1 MSRQTAPLRSF
12 SDLGVSPKL
21 VSALHKQGIREPFP
35 IQIATLPDA
44 LQGHDI
50 LGQGKTGSGKTLAFG
65 IALLN
70 NIQHLRAEARR
81 PLAIVLAPT
90 RELAQQIDEV
100 LFPLAKAIG
109 HSTVVV
115 AGGLSFKKQ
124 ISALQRGVSV
134 VVATPGRL
142 IDLMNRREIRL
153 DGIQITV
160 LDEADMMA
168 DMGFMPDMKL
178 ILDETNK
185 DSQRMLFSATLERG
199 VDGLVK
205 TYLHKPRTHTVTP
218 KESELVK
225 MDHYVFIVESG
236 QKSEIAQQ
244 IAAREGKTLLFVRTR
259 HGADKLVL
267 NLAKAGVYAGALH
280 SGKSQAVRNRTL
292 ETFKYRDSAVLV
304 ATDIAARGIHV
315 DGIDLVVHV
324 DVPADHKDYVHRS
337 GRTAR
342 AGEVGTVVTLA
353 TKGQQ
358 KTITNITN
366 KAGITATFM
375 SVKPL
380 DEQLVAITGAQKP
393 SGIPREEEIPE
404 SIFRDEKPAR
414 GRGASGRSRDGRSRR
429 DSRRRGDE
437 SSSRKR
443 RDEPETSRVSRERSE
458 SHEEPRSRG
467 NKYSRADRRNREFQE
482 TPRSQDPRKTRRS
495 QNEDSKRDT
504 RDVKSSRS
512 SRETR
517 YSRDSDKPR
526 SSSRTSDSRGTRS
539 SRDTAKPRSS
549 SRTKETRESGRSRS
563 TSRTQDSRSTRS
575 SRETQKPSSSRRTK
589 DTRESR
595 SSRSTSRTQTSRES
609 NSTRDTRSF
618 REKRATSK
626 KRSTK
631 PTRVASKRSGKPRP
645 KRKTHKV

>member
-1 MSRQTAPLRSF
+1 MSRQTAPVRSF

-21 VSALHKQGIREPFP
+21 VSTLHKQGITEPFP
-35 IQIATLPDA
+35 IQVATLPDA
-44 LQGHDI
+44 LEGHDI

-153 DGIQITV
+153 DGIHITV

-366 KAGITATFM
+366 KAGIPATFM
-375 SVKPL
+375 AVKPL
-380 DEQLVAITGAQKP
+380 DEQLVKITGAQKP

-414 GRGASGRSRDGRSRR
+414 GRGAGRRSPEGRPRR
-429 DSRRRGDE
+429 DSRRRSDE
-437 SSSRKR
+437 GKGRKS
-443 RDEPETSRVSRERSE
+443 RDEREPKNTRVSRERGE
-458 SHEEPRSRG
+458 SRDESRSRG
-467 NKYSRADRRNREFQE
+467 ARSSRDDRRSRDFRETRRTE
-482 TPRSQDPRKTRRS
+482 SPRETRRS
-495 QNEDSKRDT
+495 QSDESKRDT
-504 RDVKSSRS
+504 RDSRSSRT

-526 SSSRTSDSRGTRS
+526 SSSRT
-539 SRDTAKPRSS
+539 RDA
-549 SRTKETRESGRSRS
+549 
-563 TSRTQDSRSTRS
+563 RSTRS
-575 SRETQKPSSSRRTK
+575 SRETAKPRTSSRTKPTRESGSSRSSSRTR
-589 DTRESR
+589 DTRES
-595 SSRSTSRTQTSRES
+595 S
-609 NSTRDTRSF
+609 STRDTRSF
-618 REKRATSK
+618 RDKRSTSK
-626 KRSTK
+626 KHAAK

-645 KRKTHKV
+645 KNKKAIR

>member
-1 MSRQTAPLRSF
+1 MSRQTALVRSF

-21 VSALHKQGIREPFP
+21 VSTLHKQGITEPFP
-35 IQIATLPDA
+35 IQVATLPDA
-44 LQGHDI
+44 LEGHDI

-366 KAGITATFM
+366 KAGIPATFM
-375 SVKPL
+375 AVKPL
-380 DEQLVAITGAQKP
+380 DEQLVKITGAQKP

-414 GRGASGRSRDGRSRR
+414 GRGAGRRSPEGRPRR
-429 DSRRRGDE
+429 DSRRRSDE
-437 SSSRKR
+437 GKGRKS
-443 RDEPETSRVSRERSE
+443 RDEREPKNTRVSRERGE
-458 SHEEPRSRG
+458 SRDESRSRG
-467 NKYSRADRRNREFQE
+467 TRSSRDDRRSRDFRETRRTE
-482 TPRSQDPRKTRRS
+482 SPRETRRS
-495 QNEDSKRDT
+495 QSDESKRDT
-504 RDVKSSRS
+504 RDSRSSRT

-526 SSSRTSDSRGTRS
+526 SSGRTR
-539 SRDTAKPRSS
+539 
-549 SRTKETRESGRSRS
+549 
-563 TSRTQDSRSTRS
+563 DSRSTRS
-575 SRETQKPSSSRRTK
+575 ARETAKPRTSSRTKQTRESGSSRSSSRTR
-589 DTRESR
+589 DTRES
-595 SSRSTSRTQTSRES
+595 S
-609 NSTRDTRSF
+609 STRDTRSF
-618 REKRATSK
+618 RDKRSTSK
-626 KRSTK
+626 KHTAK

-645 KRKTHKV
+645 KNKKAIR

>member
-1 MSRQTAPLRSF
+1 VRSF

-21 VSALHKQGIREPFP
+21 VSALHKQGITSPFP
-35 IQIATLPDA
+35 IQVATLPDA
-44 LQGHDI
+44 LEGHDI

-70 NIQHLRAEARR
+70 NIQHMQTESRR

-142 IDLMNRREIRL
+142 IDLMNRRELRL
-153 DGIQITV
+153 DGIQVTV

-178 ILDETNK
+178 ILDETNQE
-185 DSQRMLFSATLERG
+185 SQRMLFSATLERG

-218 KESELVK
+218 KESEHMK
-225 MDHYVFIVESG
+225 MDHYVFIIESG

-280 SGKSQAVRNRTL
+280 SGKSQSVRNRTL

-358 KTITNITN
+358 KAINGITG
-366 KAGITATFM
+366 KAGITASVM
-375 SVKPL
+375 PVKPF

-393 SGIPREEEIPE
+393 SGIPCEEEIPE

-414 GRGASGRSRDGRSRR
+414 GRSGNRGSRSRTPRSRDQRRTRDSESSRDSR
-429 DSRRRGDE
+429 DSRRTRDSRDE
-437 SSSRKR
+437 S
-443 RDEPETSRVSRERSE
+443 TSRDSRE
-458 SHEEPRSRG
+458 P
-467 NKYSRADRRNREFQE
+467 
-482 TPRSQDPRKTRRS
+482 RRS
-495 QNEDSKRDT
+495 ANSGF
-504 RDVKSSRS
+504 

-517 YSRDSDKPR
+517 DTRRGRDSRDTRSARDSRDSR
-526 SSSRTSDSRGTRS
+526 ETSRDSRRTRDSRDSNTSRGTRS
-539 SRDTAKPRSS
+539 TSRSRDTRSPRD
-549 SRTKETRESGRSRS
+549 TRDSGTARGSRS
-563 TSRTQDSRSTRS
+563 TSRSR
-575 SRETQKPSSSRRTK
+575 
-589 DTRESR
+589 DTRES
-595 SSRSTSRTQTSRES
+595 SSS
-609 NSTRDTRSF
+609 RDTRGF
-618 REKRATSK
+618 REKRSDSKSRSTKTAGVSK
-626 KRSTK
+626 KRSG
-631 PTRVASKRSGKPRP
+631 RPRA
-645 KRKTHKV
+645 KRKPQFV

>member
-1 MSRQTAPLRSF
+1 MSSKTALVRSF

-21 VSALHKQGIREPFP
+21 VSALHKQGITSPFP
-35 IQIATLPDA
+35 IQVATLPDA
-44 LQGHDI
+44 LEGHDI

-70 NIQHLRAEARR
+70 NIQHMKAESRR

-178 ILDETNK
+178 ILDETNSE
-185 DSQRMLFSATLERG
+185 SQRMLFSATLERG

-205 TYLHKPRTHTVTP
+205 KYLHKPRTHTVTP
-218 KESELVK
+218 KESEQMK
-225 MDHYVFIVESG
+225 MDHYIFIVESG

-267 NLAKAGVYAGALH
+267 NLSKAGVYAGALH
-280 SGKSQAVRNRTL
+280 SGKSQSVRNRTL

-358 KTITNITN
+358 KAINGITS
-366 KAGITATFM
+366 KAGITASVM
-375 SVKPL
+375 PVKPL
-380 DEQLVAITGAQKP
+380 DEQLVAITGAKKP
-393 SGIPREEEIPE
+393 SGIACEEEIPE

-414 GRGASGRSRDGRSRR
+414 GRSGNRGSRSRTPRSRDARRTRDSESARGSRDSRRTRDSRDESASRDRR
-429 DSRRRGDE
+429 DSRSSAKSGFERETRDTRRG
-437 SSSRKR
+437 
-443 RDEPETSRVSRERSE
+443 
-458 SHEEPRSRG
+458 
-467 NKYSRADRRNREFQE
+467 
-482 TPRSQDPRKTRRS
+482 
-495 QNEDSKRDT
+495 RDT
-504 RDVKSSRS
+504 RDTRTTRDARDTRRGRDSRDTDTSRS
-512 SRETR
+512 SRATSRSRDTRET
-517 YSRDSDKPR
+517 SRDSR
-526 SSSRTSDSRGTRS
+526 RTRD
-539 SRDTAKPRSS
+539 SRDTNT
-549 SRTKETRESGRSRS
+549 SRGARS
-563 TSRTQDSRSTRS
+563 TSRSRDTRSARDSRDSGTA
-575 SRETQKPSSSRRTK
+575 
-589 DTRESR
+589 R
-595 SSRSTSRTQTSRES
+595 SSRSTSRS
-609 NSTRDTRSF
+609 RDTRESSSARDTRGF
-618 REKRATSK
+618 REKRSDSKGRTTKTAGVSK
-626 KRSTK
+626 KRSG
-631 PTRVASKRSGKPRP
+631 RPRA
-645 KRKTHKV
+645 KRKPQFV

>member
-1 MSRQTAPLRSF
+1 MSSKTALVRSF

-21 VSALHKQGIREPFP
+21 VSALHKQGITSPFP
-35 IQIATLPDA
+35 IQVATLPDA
-44 LQGHDI
+44 LEGHDI

-70 NIQHLRAEARR
+70 NIQHMKAESRR

-178 ILDETNK
+178 ILDETNSE
-185 DSQRMLFSATLERG
+185 SQRMLFSATLERG

-205 TYLHKPRTHTVTP
+205 KYLHKPRTHTVTP
-218 KESELVK
+218 KESEQMK
-225 MDHYVFIVESG
+225 MDHYIFIVESG

-267 NLAKAGVYAGALH
+267 NLSKAGVYAGALH
-280 SGKSQAVRNRTL
+280 SGKSQSVRNRTL

-358 KTITNITN
+358 KAINGITS
-366 KAGITATFM
+366 KAGITASVM

-380 DEQLVAITGAQKP
+380 DEQLVSITGAKKP
-393 SGIPREEEIPE
+393 TGIPREEEIPE
-404 SIFRDEKPAR
+404 SIFRDEKPTR
-414 GRGASGRSRDGRSRR
+414 GRSGNRGSRSRQPRSREERDSGSMRNGRDARRARDTRDESTSRDSRDARRSRDTRRSDDSGYSRDSRDTRRGRDSRDTRTTRGSR
-429 DSRRRGDE
+429 DSRRGRD
-437 SSSRKR
+437 SRDTDTSRSSRATSR
-443 RDEPETSRVSRERSE
+443 SRDTRETSRDSRR
-458 SHEEPRSRG
+458 
-467 NKYSRADRRNREFQE
+467 
-482 TPRSQDPRKTRRS
+482 T
-495 QNEDSKRDT
+495 RDT
-504 RDVKSSRS
+504 RD
-512 SRETR
+512 TN
-517 YSRDSDKPR
+517 
-526 SSSRTSDSRGTRS
+526 TSRGARS
-539 SRDTAKPRSS
+539 TSRSRDTRSA
-549 SRTKETRESGRSRS
+549 RDTRDSGTARGSRS
-563 TSRTQDSRSTRS
+563 TSRSR
-575 SRETQKPSSSRRTK
+575 
-589 DTRESR
+589 DTRES
-595 SSRSTSRTQTSRES
+595 SSA
-609 NSTRDTRSF
+609 RDTRGF
-618 REKRATSK
+618 REKRSDSKGRTTKTAGVSK
-626 KRSTK
+626 KRSG
-631 PTRVASKRSGKPRP
+631 RPRA
-645 KRKTHKV
+645 KRKPQFV

>member
-1 MSRQTAPLRSF
+1 MSHPTAPVRSF

-21 VSALHKQGIREPFP
+21 VSALHKQGITSPFP
-35 IQIATLPDA
+35 IQVATLPDA
-44 LQGHDI
+44 LEGHDI

-70 NIQHLRAEARR
+70 NIQHMQTESRR

-142 IDLMNRREIRL
+142 IDLMNRRELRL
-153 DGIQITV
+153 DGIQVTV

-178 ILDETNK
+178 ILDETNS

-218 KESELVK
+218 KESEHMK

-280 SGKSQAVRNRTL
+280 SGKSQSVRNRTL

-358 KTITNITN
+358 KAINGITG
-366 KAGITATFM
+366 KAGITASVM
-375 SVKPL
+375 PVKPF

-393 SGIPREEEIPE
+393 SGIPCEEEIPE

-414 GRGASGRSRDGRSRR
+414 GRSGNRGSRSRTPRSRDPRRTRDSESSRDSR
-429 DSRRRGDE
+429 DSRRSRESRDE
-437 SSSRKR
+437 S
-443 RDEPETSRVSRERSE
+443 T
-458 SHEEPRSRG
+458 
-467 NKYSRADRRNREFQE
+467 
-482 TPRSQDPRKTRRS
+482 
-495 QNEDSKRDT
+495 
-504 RDVKSSRS
+504 

-517 YSRDSDKPR
+517 DSRRSANSGFTRETRDTRRGRDSRDTRETSRDSR
-526 SSSRTSDSRGTRS
+526 RTRD
-539 SRDTAKPRSS
+539 SRDTRSTRD
-549 SRTKETRESGRSRS
+549 SRETSRDSRRTRDSRDTSTSRGSRS
-563 TSRTQDSRSTRS
+563 TSRSRDTRS
-575 SRETQKPSSSRRTK
+575 AR
-589 DTRESR
+589 DTRDSGTAR
-595 SSRSTSRTQTSRES
+595 GSRSTSRS
-609 NSTRDTRSF
+609 RDTRESSSSRDTRGF
-618 REKRATSK
+618 REKRNDSKGRTTKTAGVSK
-626 KRSTK
+626 KRSG
-631 PTRVASKRSGKPRP
+631 RPRA
-645 KRKTHKV
+645 KRKPQFV

>member
-1 MSRQTAPLRSF
+1 MSRQTAPVRSF

-21 VSALHKQGIREPFP
+21 VSTLHKQGIEEPFP
-35 IQIATLPDA
+35 IQIATIPDA
-44 LQGHDI
+44 LEGHDI

-70 NIQHLRAEARR
+70 NIQHLRAESRR

-153 DGIQITV
+153 DGIHITV

-366 KAGITATFM
+366 KAGIAATFM

-437 SSSRKR
+437 SSSRKS
-443 RDEPETSRVSRERSE
+443 RDERETSRVSRERRE
-458 SHEEPRSRG
+458 SREEPRSRG
-467 NKYSRADRRNREFQE
+467 NKSSREDRRSREFHETRRTQE
-482 TPRSQDPRKTRRS
+482 PRKTRRS
-495 QNEDSKRDT
+495 QNADAKRDT
-504 RDVKSSRS
+504 RDARASRT
-512 SRETR
+512 SREPK
-517 YSRDSDKPR
+517 YSRDTDKPR
-526 SSSRTSDSRGTRS
+526 SSSRTSDSRSTRS
-539 SRDTAKPRSS
+539 SRETRYSRDTDKPRSS
-549 SRTKETRESGRSRS
+549 RRTS
-563 TSRTQDSRSTRS
+563 DSRSTRS
-575 SRETQKPSSSRRTK
+575 SRETQKPRSSSRTIE
-589 DTRESR
+589 TRESR
-595 SSRSTSRTQTSRES
+595 SSRSSSRTQPSRES
-609 NSTRDTRSF
+609 SSTRDTRSF

-626 KRSTK
+626 KGSTK
-631 PTRVASKRSGKPRP
+631 PTRVASKRSGKPRA
-645 KRKTHKV
+645 KNKKAIR